1 MRRNI
6 ILLIVMSCLSFTEGM
21 AQNMKDIVRTMPDS
35 IIPLLS
41 LNNRLDFVDYIDSKM
56 KAEVTNQLGGK
67 SEMTTL
73 TDDFAHIR
81 VSACSTVELKVLPL
95 KDSSYVVAVVWSVVA
110 NDKYTDSQLT
120 FYSPDWATLPRKRFL
135 KFEDKEHFCAMT
147 FKPHSWSL
155 NISFSDP
162 FQLDKNVKEPEP
174 KTFEWKDDKFE

>member
-81 VSACSTVELKVLPL
+81 VSAC
-95 KDSSYVVAVVWSVVA
+95 
-110 NDKYTDSQLT
+110 
-120 FYSPDWATLPRKRFL
+120 FL

-174 KTFEWKDDKFE
+174 KTFEWKEGKFE